1 MKISKVLAIITGL
14 HIGGADDTM
23 KIGGVD
29 SPVIKR
35 SIKWNRNKKRVDL
48 VNGEILT
55 EPYIPGSS
63 LKGKIRSLLE
73 HEFGLHKELL
83 NQYREKESKLLPIL
97 QSEGIQSIK
106 ELKKLIEKKNKSDE
120 EKQKIERIKKTSEY
134 EEFEKIE
141 KVCRN
146 SVSSVHFKYLSK
158 DGIKK
163 AKLIIKLFGEGGGES
178 ESDEITIPRVV
189 FRDAFITDKIRE
201 KYLSGDI
208 ELTEEKFENVIDR
221 FSGKTKN
228 GGLRQIE
235 RVVPGVEFD
244 FEVVIRK
251 LDESDDTELFEKT
264 ILLGMKLLEED
275 YLGGNG
281 TRGYGKVEFI
291 EKIGET
297 IEDLKKQINEKLN
310 K

>member
-1 MKISKVLAIITGL
+1 MKISKILAILTGL

-29 SPVIKR
+29 SPVIRR
-35 SIKWNRNKKRVDL
+35 SIKWNRETKRVDL
-48 VNGEILT
+48 VNGEILS

-73 HEFGLHKELL
+73 HEFGLHRKLLIAYRKKVDNLEGYYGQEL
-83 NQYREKESKLLPIL
+83 EKEKEKIRKDVGIGESINSK
-97 QSEGIQSIK
+97 K
-106 ELKKLIEKKNKSDE
+106 HLKYFDEKEKK
-120 EKQKIERIKKTSEY
+120 Y
-134 EEFEKIE
+134 
-141 KVCRN
+141 
-146 SVSSVHFKYLSK
+146 
-158 DGIKK
+158 

-178 ESDEITIPRVV
+178 ESDEITIPRLV
-189 FRDAFITDKIRE
+189 FRDAFITDEIRE

-221 FSGKTKN
+221 FSGKTKT

-235 RVVPGVEFD
+235 RVVPGVEFK

-251 LDESDDTELFEKT
+251 LDENDDTELFEKV

-291 EKIGET
+291 EKIDESV
-297 IEDLKKQINEKLN
+297 ENLKNEINKKLGITQ
-310 K
+310 

>member
-48 VNGEILT
+48 INGEILT

-73 HEFGLHKELL
+73 HEFGLHTNFAKNILKE
-83 NQYREKESKLLPIL
+83 KDS
-97 QSEGIQSIK
+97 
-106 ELKKLIEKKNKSDE
+106 KKLNKLTKLKGS
-120 EKQKIERIKKTSEY
+120 
-134 EEFEKIE
+134 
-141 KVCRN
+141 
-146 SVSSVHFKYLSK
+146 SVSSQFIEYLDNNKKKY
-158 DGIKK
+158 

-189 FRDAFITDKIRE
+189 FRDAFITDEIRE

>member
-1 MKISKVLAIITGL
+1 MKIDKRLMILTGL

-35 SIKWNRNKKRVDL
+35 SIKWNKKEKRVDL

-73 HEFGLHKELL
+73 HEFGFHTNFAKNILKEKDSEKL
-83 NQYREKESKLLPIL
+83 NKLT
-97 QSEGIQSIK
+97 K
-106 ELKKLIEKKNKSDE
+106 LKGS
-120 EKQKIERIKKTSEY
+120 
-134 EEFEKIE
+134 
-141 KVCRN
+141 
-146 SVSSVHFKYLSK
+146 SVSSQFIEYL
-158 DGIKK
+158 DDDKK
-163 AKLIIKLFGEGGGES
+163 EYAKLIIKLFGEGGGES

-189 FRDAFITDKIRE
+189 FRDAFITDEIRE

-221 FSGKTKN
+221 FSGKTKT

-291 EKIGET
+291 EKIDES
-297 IEDLKKQINEKLN
+297 IANLKNEINKKLGITQ
-310 K
+310 